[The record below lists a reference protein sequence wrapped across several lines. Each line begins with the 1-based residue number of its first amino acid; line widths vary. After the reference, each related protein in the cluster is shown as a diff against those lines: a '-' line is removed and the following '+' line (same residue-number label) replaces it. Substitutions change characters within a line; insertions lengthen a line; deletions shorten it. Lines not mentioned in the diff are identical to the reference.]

1 MSILINTF
9 VMYHWK
15 GSKKWKGLLKYPP
28 TIWILNCRFVVLFFV
43 VSVVLPCIRK
53 RWIWRLHQ
61 QLIWSRMG
69 TFIPINIDLPLVL
82 LCGFVNLMLLT
93 NTIWNYLFQ
102 CAQRLTKRQQLST
115 QEYWKLQYCTTY
127 MIVIYYEYLFNDKHN
142 IIIIKNN
149 TAFLISIDYRVLIT
163 GLYIV

>member
-1 MSILINTF
+1 
-9 VMYHWK
+9 MYHWK

-43 VSVVLPCIRK
+43 VSVVLWYSRALGK
-53 RWIWRLHQ
+53 GGFGVSTNNWFEVGWAHSF
-61 QLIWSRMG
+61 QLISIFLLYYFVVLWTLCYSRIRSE
-69 TFIPINIDLPLVL
+69 T
-82 LCGFVNLMLLT
+82 
-93 NTIWNYLFQ
+93 LFQ
-102 CAQRLTKRQQLST
+102 CAQRLAKRQQLST